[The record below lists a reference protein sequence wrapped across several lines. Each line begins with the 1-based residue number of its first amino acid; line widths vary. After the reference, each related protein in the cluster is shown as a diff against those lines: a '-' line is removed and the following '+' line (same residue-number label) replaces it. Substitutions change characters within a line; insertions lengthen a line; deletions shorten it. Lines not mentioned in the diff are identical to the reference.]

1 MILRRY
7 PKKIK
12 KKRLEEFQKIN
23 PNRDGKMR
31 FYTFHIRKNIPPKIL
46 FVSSTPQ
53 YADIVE
59 EAALRCQMPWQTEQW
74 LNGSITAAVSTLK
87 SKKKWNFYFVSEQ
100 LKIEKNFRNTYG
112 KNKEDIEYTEEKKKV
127 YGRSHWPNLI
137 LIPDVKNNRKILEET
152 KEVGIPVLGLVSS
165 DCQLNI
171 DYPILAQDMS
181 IHIVHFFCH
190 FMATLIAKEM
200 VKIQHKLFIKTKS
213 GLFRKDRNF
222 FDKKISSRFWYFKR
236 ELNYKHNAKKKPRIF
251 VLQEK
256 FINSKRRIKYLVKEE
271 LFLPWI
277 DRIAGLSKTDTEDSV
292 EFAYFYS
299 LFYIWSRLKTKSQWN
314 NLNIFTK
321 NIFLREKKY
330 LFFLFEIFKNSYTS
344 FLYGTYIFNLARTA
358 PIIINNEWAK
368 RKKLLNKNIYWTNRE
383 QKRALIKAK
392 KNPNSFENILTYQWY
407 GKEGRLRYN
416 NANKMYY
423 WIPLWLLVQR
433 YDIKRFSKQFKRF
446 RKVIRY
452 INIKKKWAYQ
462 KYKKAWHGA
471 IKKKIF
477 KKVRKKQVLYYFLK
491 KLASKNC
498 SIKNSY
504 IPKSTNSKSS
514 NKLIYAKDL
523 NYVKKK
529 KKKKNK
535 KI

>member
-7 PKKIK
+7 PRKIK

-23 PNRDGKMR
+23 LNRDGKIR
-31 FYTFHIRKNIPPKIL
+31 FYTFRIRKNIPPKIL
-46 FVSSTPQ
+46 FASSTPE

-74 LNGSITAAVSTLK
+74 LNGSITAAVSTLE

-100 LKIEKNFRNTYG
+100 LEIEKNFRSTYG

-137 LIPDVKNNRKILEET
+137 LIPDVKNNRKLLEET

-165 DCQLNI
+165 DCQLNV

-181 IHIVHFFCH
+181 IHTVHFFCH
-190 FMATLIAKEM
+190 FIATLIAKEM

-213 GLFRKDRNF
+213 GLFKKDRNF
-222 FDKKISSRFWYFKR
+222 FDKKISSRFWYFKY
-236 ELNYKHNAKKKPRIF
+236 ELNNKHNAKKKPKIF
-251 VLQEK
+251 ILQEK
-256 FINSKRRIKYLVKEE
+256 FIYSKRQIRYLVKEE
-271 LFLPWI
+271 LFLPWL
-277 DRIAGLSKTDTEDSV
+277 DRIASIIKKDTDDSV
-292 EFAYFYS
+292 EFDYFYS
-299 LFYIWSRLKTKSQWN
+299 LFYIWSKLKIKSQWN
-314 NLNIFTK
+314 TLNIFTR

-330 LFFLFEIFKNSYTS
+330 LFFLFEIFKNSYKS
-344 FLYGTYIFNLARTA
+344 FLYGPYIFNLVHTA
-358 PIIINNEWAK
+358 PIIINNEWTK
-368 RKKLLNKNIYWTNRE
+368 KKKLLNKNIYWTHKE

-407 GKEGRLRYN
+407 GKKGRLRYN

-423 WIPLWLLVQR
+423 WISLWLLAQTP
-433 YDIKRFSKQFKRF
+433 YIKRFSKQFQRF
-446 RKVIRY
+446 RKTIRY
-452 INIKKKWAYQ
+452 IHVKKKWAYQ

-477 KKVRKKQVLYYFLK
+477 RKVRKKQVLYHFLK
-491 KLASKNC
+491 QLSLKNYYVQ
-498 SIKNSY
+498 NPY
-504 IPKSTNSKSS
+504 IPKPASSKHS
-514 NKLIYAKDL
+514 NKLIY
-523 NYVKKK
+523 V
-529 KKKKNK
+529 KKKNK
-535 KI
+535 K